1 MQERTERSGR
11 RFAALGAAFLL
22 AASAVGPGFLIQ
34 TTRFSAEGGQPFF
47 YAVLLVTLADIV
59 TKANI
64 WSVVGAAGLTGA
76 QIADRVQKGLGT
88 VLTVAVVIGGLAF
101 NTGNI
106 GGAALGLSAVSGVP
120 ERVGVLVCAALAAG
134 VFCFRG
140 AKRIVDVLAVILGG
154 IIVCAVLAVCVKT
167 QPPILSTVRAL
178 PQPSAAL
185 SMFFPLITLLGGACG
200 GYIPF
205 SGAHR
210 LLESGSSSPK
220 PFRRAAVLGASVS
233 GVIRFSLFFA
243 VIGVCCAGKTF
254 LAARAAAIAGSDNP
268 AAETFLLA
276 WGAWGKRLFGVTL
289 FCAGFATTIGAS
301 YTSVSFLK
309 TLHPFFARNE
319 RFFIPGMI
327 ACSALIL
334 LIFGNA
340 TGFAILSGTVNGF
353 VLPISL
359 GCILLAAH
367 SRAIVGDYR
376 HPLPL
381 TIAGWIVAALSLVLA
396 IRLLVGLFL
405 PA

>member
-1 MQERTERSGR
+1 MREKTEKNGM

-34 TTRFSAEGGQPFF
+34 TARFSAEGGQPFF

-120 ERVGVLVCAALAAG
+120 ERVGVLVCATLAAG

-140 AKRIVDVLAVILGG
+140 AKRITDVLAVVFGG
-154 IIVCAVLAVCVKT
+154 IIVCAVFAVCVKT
-167 QPPILSTVRAL
+167 QPPVLSTVRAL
-178 PQPSAAL
+178 PQPNAAL

-220 PFRRAAVLGASVS
+220 PFRCAAVLGASVS
-233 GVIRFSLFFA
+233 GIIRLSLFFA

-254 LAARAAAIAGSDNP
+254 LAERAAAIAGSDNP

-276 WGAWGKRLFGVTL
+276 WGVWGKRLFGVTL

-359 GCILLAAH
+359 GCILLAARK
-367 SRAIVGDYR
+367 RAIVGDYR

-396 IRLLVGLFL
+396 VRLLVGLFL